1 LLSILQLNIP
11 NDALCVIG
19 LTMSDLYREEADL
32 FVAGWAAR
40 RSRVAVFSFFRYDP
54 SLTFSPADWFIQCR
68 NQRMKPQ
75 QIQKSIFQRSCK
87 LLVHEIGK
95 SNVFQKCFVLHVNH
109 QIISTGE
116 LLMKSILLDIHST
129 SSFMPCFV

>member
-1 LLSILQLNIP
+1 MSVQFHLTFVKTALQLNIP

-54 SLTFSPADWFIQCR
+54 SLTFSPADWFIQRR
-68 NQRMKPQ
+68 NQPNYFNR
-75 QIQKSIFQRSCK
+75 R
-87 LLVHEIGK
+87 VVNEIN
-95 SNVFQKCFVLHVNH
+95 SSRYPLNFILHAMFC
-109 QIISTGE
+109 IKI
-116 LLMKSILLDIHST
+116 K
-129 SSFMPCFV
+129 